1 MGAHARCPQMGSPAR
16 CSEGTV
22 WPQLLLR
29 GPPLPFPR
37 GEPCSPHQH
46 PESQPPAAGWG
57 AAPREPEGRTT
68 RGRITPRRLQEIC
81 ILCSP
86 MSLPSPVHTCV
97 LCPHLCALCSPVS
110 LPSPVRCVCLRP
122 CPHLCTPVC
131 PVITCLPALTCA
143 HLCALCSPVS
153 LPSPVHTCVSCAHLC
168 PCPHL
173 CTLVCPVLTCVPAL
187 TCAHLCTPVCCALTC
202 MPCAHLRPCPHLCTS
217 WRFSCRS
224 RLCCSPL
231 AAVSFSSSDTRFSRK
246 TTWGVRWWLENK
258 ELGECVPQADGP
270 GDHTQQAGEP

>member
-110 LPSPVRCVCLRP
+110 LPSLVHLPSPVCSMLTCVPALTYVLCAHLCPCLHLCALCLPASLPSSVHTCVPCDHLHP
-122 CPHLCTPVC
+122 CPHLCTPVR
-131 PVITCLPALTCA
+131 
-143 HLCALCSPVS
+143 
-153 LPSPVHTCVSCAHLC
+153 
-168 PCPHL
+168 
-173 CTLVCPVLTCVPAL
+173 PVLTCVPAL
-187 TCAHLCTPVCCALTC
+187 TYVLCAHLCPCLHLCTYPHLCAVFTC
-202 MPCAHLRPCPHLCTS
+202 IPALICAHLCAL
-217 WRFSCRS
+217 
-224 RLCCSPL
+224 
-231 AAVSFSSSDTRFSRK
+231 
-246 TTWGVRWWLENK
+246 
-258 ELGECVPQADGP
+258 
-270 GDHTQQAGEP
+270 

>member
-16 CSEGTV
+16 CSESTV

-57 AAPREPEGRTT
+57 AVPREPEGRTT

-110 LPSPVRCVCLRP
+110 LPSLV
-122 CPHLCTPVC
+122 H
-131 PVITCLPALTCA
+131 
-143 HLCALCSPVS
+143 
-153 LPSPVHTCVSCAHLC
+153 LPSPVCSM
-168 PCPHL
+168 
-173 CTLVCPVLTCVPAL
+173 LTCVPAL
-187 TCAHLCTPVCCALTC
+187 TYVLCAHLCPCLHLCAVFACVPALI
-202 MPCAHLRPCPHLCTS
+202 CAHLCAL
-217 WRFSCRS
+217 
-224 RLCCSPL
+224 
-231 AAVSFSSSDTRFSRK
+231 
-246 TTWGVRWWLENK
+246 
-258 ELGECVPQADGP
+258 
-270 GDHTQQAGEP
+270 